1 MLRREVNSC
10 HENAVIGRFMEHLK
24 TQGQDMKVVCKPDPP
39 DAIVIIDGKKSWVE
53 FTDAFLSPALAESIT
68 SYIAD
73 DKKHKPVPIEPR
85 KASEL
90 TQHFDEVAFD
100 KVVNDSIK
108 TKHKKMKNVAAQYGP
123 GILIIGIENPFSF
136 AEKESLNR
144 RINIDPKVFKSVY
157 FYDSHDTISNHSGFS
172 RSGFYKAN
180 IDFEPC

>member
-1 MLRREVNSC
+1 MLRREVNSR
-10 HENAVIGRFMEHLK
+10 HESAVLHKFIEHLK
-24 TQGQDMKVVCKPDPP
+24 KQGKEAEIICRPDPP
-39 DAIVIIDGKKSWVE
+39 DAIVIIHGSKSWIE

-68 SYIAD
+68 SYIAGN
-73 DKKHKPVPIEPR
+73 KKHKPAPIEPR

-123 GILIIGIENPFSF
+123 GILIIGIENPFSS
-136 AEKESLNR
+136 AGEESLNR
-144 RINIDPKVFKSVY
+144 RISIDSKVFKSVY
-157 FYDSHDTISNHSGFS
+157 FYDSHDTISNDSGFS

-180 IDFEPC
+180 IDF